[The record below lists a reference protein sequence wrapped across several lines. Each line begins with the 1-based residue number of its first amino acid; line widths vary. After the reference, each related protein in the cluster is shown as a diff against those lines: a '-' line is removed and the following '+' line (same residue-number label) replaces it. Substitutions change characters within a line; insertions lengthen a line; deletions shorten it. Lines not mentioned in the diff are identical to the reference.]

1 MTLKLI
7 WLLINLWN
15 KITNLNLKLEDFN
28 MGWKTIVGTIVA
40 ALGAAAKALS
50 SVNPIFDPIGDV
62 LIAIG
67 VALGGIGMR
76 AAIAKK

>member
-7 WLLINLWN
+7 WLLIDLWN
-15 KITNLNLKLEDFN
+15 KITNLKLEDFN

-67 VALGGIGMR
+67 VALGGIGLR
-76 AAIAKK
+76 SAIAKK